1 MLKKE
6 YLKNKPTCKVTF
18 TLPAEAINGVS
29 EVQVLG
35 DFNNWNHEQGVK
47 MKSVKAGF
55 ETTLELAAGRYYEFR
70 YLLDGNIWANDPAA
84 DDYHATPY
92 GVYNSVVK
100 IDEVATSAATPAA
113 KAPVAKTTAKAT
125 APKAT
130 ETKAVAA
137 KTPAAKTTAP
147 KATETKAV
155 AAKTPAAKTTA
166 PKATETK
173 AVAAKAPA
181 AKVTAPAK
189 KTTAKAA
196 PKTTKKG

>member
-18 TLPAEAINGVS
+18 TLPAETIQGVS

-70 YLLDGNIWANDPAA
+70 YLLDGNIWTNDPAA
-84 DDYHATPY
+84 DDYHATPF
-92 GVYNSVVK
+92 GVFNSVVK
-100 IDEVATSAATPAA
+100 IEEVSVVQ
-113 KAPVAKTTAKAT
+113 PVAKTA
-125 APKAT
+125 AP
-130 ETKAVAA
+130 
-137 KTPAAKTTAP
+137 KTTAP

-166 PKATETK
+166 PKAPAAKT
-173 AVAAKAPA
+173 VAAKAPA
-181 AKVTAPAK
+181 AEKTPAPA

-196 PKTTKKG
+196 PKAKTTKKA